1 MQAKEAA
8 IAAVADLAGQVKEA
22 ASEVDRLESEFDS
35 AILEVPNL
43 VAPDAAEGFGEEDS
57 LEIKRVGEPLTEG
70 TDHATLGETLGIID
84 TVRAAKVSGSRFG
97 YLKGKGAMLEFSL
110 VRWAMDHLVAEGF
123 TPMVPPVLVREEAL
137 VGTGF
142 FPEAREQVYEIPRDE
157 LFLVG
162 TAEVPL
168 AAYHTDEILESRR
181 SPPPVRRVL
190 DLFPTGGRDLREGHG
205 RHLQG
210 PPVRQGR
217 DVRVHRAGRV
227 SRRSTIVS
235 SLWRRSWS
243 AELEIPYRVVNVAAG
258 DLGASAAKKYDIE
271 AWFPGE
277 QAYREITSCSNTTDY
292 QARRLK
298 IRMRTEQGERG
309 GAHAQ
314 RDGLCRRSH
323 HPRHPRES
331 SAARRLGRHSRG
343 APSLHGIRC
352 HRAVSEVSDPI
363 FARIA
368 ARYDLINRILSLGQ
382 EKRWRAR
389 GIEMLEPGTVLDLG
403 CGTGAT
409 DFEGRVVVGLD
420 PVIEMLALSPVRD
433 RVVGTGEALPF
444 QEASLDG
451 GVQRVRVPQP
461 ELDR

>member
-1 MQAKEAA
+1 MIDPRLLRDDPDAIREALARRGSKVDLDAVISLESSLRGARQRAEELRAKQKESGREIAGLEGQAKDEA

-22 ASEVDRLESEFDS
+22 ASEVDRLESEFDV

-70 TDHATLGETLGIID
+70 SDHATLGETLGIID

-168 AAYHTDEILESRR
+168 AAYHTDEILESNDLPFRYAGFSTCFRR
-181 SPPPVRRVL
+181 EAGTYGKDTAGIFRVHQFDKVEMFVFTMPDESAAEHDRLLAVEEKLVGEL
-190 DLFPTGGRDLREGHG
+190 DL
-205 RHLQG
+205 
-210 PPVRQGR
+210 
-217 DVRVHRAGRV
+217 
-227 SRRSTIVS
+227 
-235 SLWRRSWS
+235 
-243 AELEIPYRVVNVAAG
+243 PYRVVNVAAG

-298 IRMRTEQGERG
+298 IRMRSEHGNEVLHTLNGTACAVGRTILAILENHQ
-309 GAHAQ
+309 Q
-314 RDGLCRRSH
+314 PDGSVVIPEALRR
-323 HPRHPRES
+323 
-331 SAARRLGRHSRG
+331 
-343 APSLHGIRC
+343 
-352 HRAVSEVSDPI
+352 
-363 FARIA
+363 
-368 ARYDLINRILSLGQ
+368 Y
-382 EKRWRAR
+382 
-389 GIEMLEPGTVLDLG
+389 
-403 CGTGAT
+403 TGF
-409 DFEGRVVVGLD
+409 D
-420 PVIEMLALSPVRD
+420 VIES
-433 RVVGTGEALPF
+433 
-444 QEASLDG
+444 
-451 GVQRVRVPQP
+451 
-461 ELDR
+461 